1 MAKVDPEREKV
12 FWKIVDET
20 MELLSIDNRRI
31 TFRERIGAIAAL
43 ERILFRDKSDDADAG
58 RTIRRYQRSFT
69 QRTATKDGASGRGS
83 DAGFSTPAELVAE
96 SDTDIDIEH

>member
-1 MAKVDPEREKV
+1 MMAKVDPEREKV

-58 RTIRRYQRSFT
+58 RTVRKYQRSFT
-69 QRTATKDGASGRGS
+69 ANAASRRNDYTGPTALHPDTTES
-83 DAGFSTPAELVAE
+83 DA
-96 SDTDIDIEH
+96 DTDELSEH